1 MGMQTCILMPLSL
14 SALLSW
20 GTISTYFLPFPLN
33 SLGDNSIPQ
42 KEASNYFQRLYG
54 ILLQGHIDDTLVI
67 GYQWALTLF

>member
-14 SALLSW
+14 SALLRW
-20 GTISTYFLPFPLN
+20 GTLSTYFLPFPLN
-33 SLGDNSIPQ
+33 SLGDHSIPQ

-54 ILLQGHIDDTLVI
+54 ILLHEHISDALVI